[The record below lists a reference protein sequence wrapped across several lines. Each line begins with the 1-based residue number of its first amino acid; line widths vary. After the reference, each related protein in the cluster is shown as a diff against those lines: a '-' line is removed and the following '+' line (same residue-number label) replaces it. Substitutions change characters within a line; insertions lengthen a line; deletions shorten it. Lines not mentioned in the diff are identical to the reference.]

1 MARYAGKLLAAAEG
15 FSLWSWAK
23 TKTKT
28 KKYIKKKIY
37 IYITTLRNLVD
48 VGHILIDFIDTT
60 VRKLV
65 DVGHK
70 KGTVFVV
77 NVTD

>member
-1 MARYAGKLLAAAEG
+1 MVVGQNQNQNQKIY
-15 FSLWSWAK
+15 
-23 TKTKT
+23 
-28 KKYIKKKIY
+28 KKKIY